1 VITPEIN
8 HLLDTR
14 LIPVVAPY
22 LKDEILDKVIATWK
36 NYRMS
41 PANAIEEFER
51 QMAKILK
58 VSHTLAVNSGTS
70 ALHLALKVLGVQS
83 GDEVICPTFTYA
95 ATLNAIR
102 YCGAIPIMVDS
113 EEQTWNLCPDL
124 LEQAI
129 VDRKGRGS
137 NLKAV
142 IVVHSFGMPAQMDRI
157 LSICDAYKLPV
168 IEDAAGALG
177 SSISGRSVGTFGEI
191 GVVSFN
197 VNKILT
203 TLGGGLMVTNN
214 HNLFSRA
221 GYLANQAKSNTPY
234 YLHKEVGFNY
244 RMNTFAAIVGLS
256 QLPNLQRNVELKRAI
271 YHRYRKSFNNIPHLE
286 FIKEPDG
293 YRTNRWMSTAC
304 MKNSQQLENIIH
316 FMDQNNIE
324 INYVWKPM
332 HQQPAFNRFP
342 IFQKNVANRLFG
354 AGLCL
359 PSSVNITDDEQLN
372 VIETVKHFFAE
383 ISM

>member
-14 LIPVVAPY
+14 LIPVVTPY
-22 LKDEILDKVIATWK
+22 LNDEILDKIITTWK
-36 NYRMS
+36 DYRLS
-41 PANAIEEFER
+41 PAKVIEEFER
-51 QMAKILK
+51 QMAKILG

-102 YCGAIPIMVDS
+102 YCGAIPVMVDS

-129 VDRKGRGS
+129 VDRKRRGS

-142 IVVHSFGMPAQMDRI
+142 IVVHSFGMPAQMARI
-157 LSICDAYKLPV
+157 LSICNVYKLPV

-177 SSISGRSVGTFGEI
+177 SSICGRSVGTFGEI

-203 TLGGGLMVTNN
+203 TMGGGLMVTNN

-256 QLPNLQRNVELKRAI
+256 QLPKIL
-271 YHRYRKSFNNIPHLE
+271 
-286 FIKEPDG
+286 
-293 YRTNRWMSTAC
+293 
-304 MKNSQQLENIIH
+304 
-316 FMDQNNIE
+316 
-324 INYVWKPM
+324 
-332 HQQPAFNRFP
+332 
-342 IFQKNVANRLFG
+342 
-354 AGLCL
+354 
-359 PSSVNITDDEQLN
+359 
-372 VIETVKHFFAE
+372 
-383 ISM
+383 